1 MTTGQRRRPGTIPVL
16 AALLIALCTMLSAC
30 GGAATAII
38 APASSGAPTSVVSS
52 APTVAVTA
60 ASSAAPSTAAT
71 ARASATGAGGT
82 AIGTATTTPG
92 AATATRAGAT
102 PSAASTATR
111 AATAA
116 TPAAAQPTAIPRTG
130 GPQDIILSTT
140 TSTQDSGLLDV
151 LIPRF
156 EQQTGYRVKVVS
168 VGSGAA
174 IALGQRGEADVVL
187 AHAPDNERQFV
198 ASGVGI
204 ARQIVMYNDFIIV
217 GPATDPAKIGGSTN
231 ALDALKKIAASGS
244 PFISRGDNSGTQQLE
259 LGLWKLTGIAPQ
271 GQGWYTESG
280 TGMGQ
285 TLQIA
290 DQRRA
295 YTIADRAT
303 YLAFQGRIQLPIL
316 VERDER
322 LLNVYHVIAVSPAR
336 FPAVNAVGAQAF
348 VDFIL
353 APDTQQFIG
362 QFGID
367 KYGQPLFTPCVRN
380 SCGLT
385 DPKD

>member
-1 MTTGQRRRPGTIPVL
+1 MITRQRRRTSGL
-16 AALLIALCTMLSAC
+16 ALATLLLVLCTLLSAC
-30 GGAATAII
+30 GGAATATV
-38 APASSGAPTSVVSS
+38 APSGSGAPTVVGL
-52 APTVAVTA
+52 PT
-60 ASSAAPSTAAT
+60 
-71 ARASATGAGGT
+71 SATVSAGAT
-82 AIGTATTTPG
+82 SAV
-92 AATATRAGAT
+92 ATATRA
-102 PSAASTATR
+102 
-111 AATAA
+111 AATS
-116 TPAAAQPTAIPRTG
+116 AAAQPTAIPRTG

-156 EQQTGYRVKVVS
+156 EAQTGYRVKVVS

-187 AHAPDNERQFV
+187 AHAPDSERQFV

-204 ARQIVMYNDFIIV
+204 DRQLVMYNDFIIV
-217 GPATDPAKIGGSTN
+217 GPAADPAGLGGTAD
-231 ALDALKKIAASGS
+231 ALAALKKIAASGS
-244 PFISRGDNSGTQQLE
+244 PFIGRGDNSGTQQLE
-259 LGLWKLTGIAPQ
+259 LGLWKLAGIAPQ

-280 TGMGQ
+280 AGMGQ

-290 DQRRA
+290 DGRRA

-303 YLAFQGRIQLPIL
+303 YLAFRGKIELPIL

-322 LLNVYHVIAVSPAR
+322 LLNVYHVILVNPAR
-336 FPAVNAVGAQAF
+336 FPAVNAAGARAF
-348 VDFIL
+348 ADFIL
-353 APDTQQFIG
+353 APDTQGFIG

-367 KYGQPLFTPCVRN
+367 KYGQPLFTPCVQN
-380 SCGLT
+380 GCGLK